1 LLPPTHAPGALT
13 VRHWVQLHGGG
24 LNHYSVREEKW
35 KSWRKVELN
44 DMSAGVVMCL
54 ISVLWLLVTF
64 FPASAVARIGPGN
77 DLFFTSL
84 HFTATM
90 HPMQKINHL

>member
-1 LLPPTHAPGALT
+1 
-13 VRHWVQLHGGG
+13 
-24 LNHYSVREEKW
+24 VREEKW

-64 FPASAVARIGPGN
+64 FPASAVARIGPGALASTETISYLERTPAVSN
-77 DLFFTSL
+77 QAKHEVAELKSQSIEVCSTPQF
-84 HFTATM
+84 
-90 HPMQKINHL
+90 P